1 MNKVKNTALTVILV
15 VMTATIEAETIDS
28 LALRTV
34 EHRSAVLSLRDNLF
48 NNPAMQSIHFTTSL
62 NTLAA
67 TYTYAHASSPIR
79 LEQGNGKNI
88 GAGHIDAYLHKGKS
102 TLWGAASYS
111 NGQVRNTQYCESS
124 DFEIL
129 APYVMADTVG
139 GNLQRERYHF
149 MGGFSYP
156 LGRFNVGAEGE
167 YQALM
172 AYRTRDPRPKNL
184 SGDLKGKVGVSY
196 SLDAKNLLGLAFTAR
211 KYKQTNEVEIYNEV
225 SMPVIYHLTGL
236 GTDYYRFRG
245 DQTDTYYKGWAV
257 GGMASFGQRDNQGPF
272 AQVDFNRMKVE
283 KIISSLNQLPMATT
297 VTYDLNA
304 TLGYSCRYANHALGA
319 SAFAHGMRREG
330 TENIFGSA
338 QDNIY
343 PLIAEA
349 QQYRLVIWNAGLNL
363 VWQQDFGRNGYA
375 VKVLGAYSDHDEHY
389 AEPLRTLSAAA
400 LSAGVSLEGHLT
412 VGSLLLMG
420 NLSAAYHWAT
430 SSALTLTESTN
441 GGAITAPTLHYF
453 NYLSDNRWQSA
464 LHLEAAYDTQRSFMP
479 FVALRWN
486 YAHYAQTNHDQQ
498 IEIAAGVRF

>member
-1 MNKVKNTALTVILV
+1 MNKVKNTALIALLV
-15 VMTATIEAETIDS
+15 VIATTVEAETADS

-34 EHRSAVLSLRDNLF
+34 EHRSVVLSLRDNLF
-48 NNPAMQSIHFTTSL
+48 SNPAMQSLHFTTSL

-67 TYTYAHASSPIR
+67 TYTYAHASSPVR
-79 LEQGNGKNI
+79 FELGDGRNI
-88 GAGHIDAYLHKGKS
+88 GAGYIDAYLHKGKS

-139 GNLQRERYHF
+139 GDLQRERYHF

-184 SGDLKGKVGVSY
+184 SGDLKGKVGLSY
-196 SLDAKNLLGLAFTAR
+196 FLDAKNLLGLALTAR

-245 DQTDTYYKGWAV
+245 DQTETYYKGWAV
-257 GGMASFGQRDNQGPF
+257 GGMASFGQRDNQGSF
-272 AQVDFNRMKVE
+272 AQVDFNRMKME

-297 VTYDLNA
+297 LTYDFN
-304 TLGYSCRYANHALGA
+304 TTIGYSCRRFNHALGG
-319 SAFAHGMRREG
+319 SVFAHWMRREG

-349 QQYRLVIWNAGLNL
+349 EQYRLVAWKVGMNF
-363 VWQQDFGRNGYA
+363 VWQQDFCGKGYA
-375 VKVLGAYSDHDEHY
+375 VKLSGAYSDHDERY
-389 AEPLRTLSAAA
+389 IEPLRTLSAAA
-400 LSAGVSLEGHLT
+400 LSTGLSLEGHLT
-412 VGSLLLMG
+412 AGRLLLTG
-420 NLSAAYHWAT
+420 NLSAAYYWAT
-430 SSALTLTESTN
+430 NSALTLTESAN

-453 NYLSDNRWQSA
+453 NYLSANRWQSA
-464 LHLEAAYDTQRSFMP
+464 ANLEAAYSTHRGFMP
-479 FVALRWN
+479 FVALQWN
-486 YAHYAQTNHDQQ
+486 YAHYTQTNHGQQ
-498 IEIAAGVRF
+498 IELTAGVRF